1 LKPIAWP
8 RAGFTL
14 NAMGAKNMEEIR
26 EAKQKLRTNVAK
38 AIDELDAQ
46 DRQQKVAIIQERL
59 FDFANYLEARIVLLY
74 VNAAHEIPTM
84 GIIQNTGDIGKIVV
98 LPAFDTQKKSIKLM
112 KIDNPQRDLIM
123 GPRQILEPNPK
134 FSRQVPLECIDIA
147 IIPGIALDEK
157 GGRMGAGDGY
167 YDRLIP
173 KLPITTRKVALA
185 LEEQVFQQ
193 VPMESHDKYVDI
205 IITDKRVIYKI

>member
-1 LKPIAWP
+1 
-8 RAGFTL
+8 
-14 NAMGAKNMEEIR
+14 MEEIR
-26 EAKQKLRTNVAK
+26 EAKQEVRASVEK
-38 AIDELDAQ
+38 AIKTLDPEG
-46 DRQQKVAIIQERL
+46 RQHKLETIHERL
-59 FDFANYLEARIVLLY
+59 FDFANFLEARIVLLY
-74 VNAAHEIPTM
+74 VNAPNEVPSLQVIHKTM
-84 GIIQNTGDIGKIVV
+84 EIGKIVV
-98 LPAFDTQKKSIKLM
+98 LPAFDVQKSGIKLM
-112 KIDNPQRDLIM
+112 KIDNPKHDLIM
-123 GPRQILEPNPK
+123 GPRQILEPDPQRCRK
-134 FSRQVPLECIDIA
+134 VPLECIDIA

-157 GGRMGAGDGY
+157 GGRLGAGDGY